1 MSFRNSWVLMNDIK
15 TAAGVDEAGRGPLAG
30 EVYAAA
36 VILNPDDPID
46 GLRDSKKLS
55 PKRRSDLCIQIKQRS
70 LAWSISFASVEEID
84 KLNIL
89 NATLLAMERAIAGLD
104 ILPEIALVDGN
115 KAPSLK
121 GIEVFTIIKGDQK
134 EPCISAASIIAKV
147 ARDERLMVL
156 DHIYPKWGFKR
167 HKGYGTKIHIEAIK
181 KYGVTPLHRKSFEPI
196 KSMKFN

>member
-1 MSFRNSWVLMNDIK
+1 MNDIK

-167 HKGYGTKIHIEAIK
+167 HKGYGTKVHIEAIK
-181 KYGVTPLHRKSFEPI
+181 KYGITPLHRKSFEPI

>member
-1 MSFRNSWVLMNDIK
+1 MNDIK

-121 GIEVFTIIKGDQK
+121 GVEVFTVIKGDQK

-181 KYGVTPLHRKSFEPI
+181 KHGITPLHRKSFEPI

>member
-1 MSFRNSWVLMNDIK
+1 MNDIK

-89 NATLLAMERAIAGLD
+89 NATLLAMERAIARLD

-181 KYGVTPLHRKSFEPI
+181 KYGVTPLHRKSIEPI

>member
-1 MSFRNSWVLMNDIK
+1 MNDIK

-36 VILNPDDPID
+36 VILNPDDHID

-121 GIEVFTIIKGDQK
+121 GVEVFTVIKGDQK

-181 KYGVTPLHRKSFEPI
+181 KYGITPLHRKSFEPI

>member
-1 MSFRNSWVLMNDIK
+1 MNNIK
-15 TAAGVDEAGRGPLAG
+15 TVAGVDEAGRGPLAG

-89 NATLLAMERAIAGLD
+89 NATLLAMERAIADLN

-147 ARDERLMVL
+147 ARDERLMAL
-156 DHIYPKWGFKR
+156 DKRYPEWGFR
-167 HKGYGTKIHIEAIK
+167 SHKGYGTKAHVEAIK
-181 KYGVTPLHRKSFEPI
+181 IYGITPFHRKSFEPV
-196 KSMKFN
+196 KSMKIA

>member
-1 MSFRNSWVLMNDIK
+1 MNDIK

-89 NATLLAMERAIAGLD
+89 NATLLAMERAIASLD

-181 KYGVTPLHRKSFEPI
+181 KYGITPLHRKSFEPI

>member
-1 MSFRNSWVLMNDIK
+1 
-15 TAAGVDEAGRGPLAG
+15 
-30 EVYAAA
+30 
-36 VILNPDDPID
+36 
-46 GLRDSKKLS
+46 
-55 PKRRSDLCIQIKQRS
+55 

-89 NATLLAMERAIAGLD
+89 NATLLAMERAIAGLN

-115 KAPSLK
+115 KAPSLT

-134 EPCISAASIIAKV
+134 EQCISAASIIAKV

-156 DHIYPKWGFKR
+156 DHIYPNWGFKR
-167 HKGYGTKIHIEAIK
+167 HKGYGTKVHIEAIK
-181 KYGVTPLHRKSFEPI
+181 KYGITPLHRKSFEPI

>member
-1 MSFRNSWVLMNDIK
+1 MNDIK

-181 KYGVTPLHRKSFEPI
+181 KHGITPLHRKSFEPI

>member
-1 MSFRNSWVLMNDIK
+1 MNDIK

-181 KYGVTPLHRKSFEPI
+181 KYGITPLHRKSFEPI
-196 KSMKFN
+196 KSMKFD

>member
-1 MSFRNSWVLMNDIK
+1 MNNIK
-15 TAAGVDEAGRGPLAG
+15 TVAGVDEAGRGPLAG

-36 VILNPDDPID
+36 VILSPDDPID

-55 PKRRSDLCIQIKQRS
+55 PKRRSDLSIQIKQRS

-89 NATLLAMERAIAGLD
+89 NATLLAMERAIANLN

-121 GIEVFTIIKGDQK
+121 ETEVFTIIKGDQK

-156 DHIYPKWGFKR
+156 DHIYPNWGFKR

-181 KYGVTPLHRKSFEPI
+181 KYGITPLHRKSFEPI

>member
-1 MSFRNSWVLMNDIK
+1 MNDIK

-36 VILNPDDPID
+36 VILNPNDPID

-89 NATLLAMERAIAGLD
+89 NATLLAMERAIARLD

-181 KYGVTPLHRKSFEPI
+181 KYGITPLHRKSFEPI

>member
-1 MSFRNSWVLMNDIK
+1 MNDIK

-156 DHIYPKWGFKR
+156 DHIYPNWGFKR
-167 HKGYGTKIHIEAIK
+167 HKGYGTKVHIEAIK
-181 KYGVTPLHRKSFEPI
+181 KYGITPLHRKSFEPI

>member
-1 MSFRNSWVLMNDIK
+1 MNDIK

-36 VILNPDDPID
+36 VILNPNDPID

-55 PKRRSDLCIQIKQRS
+55 PKSRSDLCIQIKQRS

-134 EPCISAASIIAKV
+134 EQCISAASIIAKV

-156 DHIYPKWGFKR
+156 DHIYPNWGFKR
-167 HKGYGTKIHIEAIK
+167 HKGYGTKVHIEAIK
-181 KYGVTPLHRKSFEPI
+181 KYGITPLHRKSFEPI
-196 KSMKFN
+196 KSMKFY

>member
-1 MSFRNSWVLMNDIK
+1 MNDIK

-115 KAPSLK
+115 QAPSLK

-181 KYGVTPLHRKSFEPI
+181 KYGITPLHRKSFEPI

>member
-1 MSFRNSWVLMNDIK
+1 MNDIK

-121 GIEVFTIIKGDQK
+121 GVEVFTIIKGDQK
-134 EPCISAASIIAKV
+134 EQCISAASIIAKV

-156 DHIYPKWGFKR
+156 DHIYPNWGFKR
-167 HKGYGTKIHIEAIK
+167 HKGYGTKVHIEAIK
-181 KYGVTPLHRKSFEPI
+181 KYGITPLHRKSFEPI

>member
-1 MSFRNSWVLMNDIK
+1 MNDIK

-134 EPCISAASIIAKV
+134 ESCISAASIIAKV

-156 DHIYPKWGFKR
+156 DHIYPNWGFKR

-181 KYGVTPLHRKSFEPI
+181 KYGITPLHRKSFEPI

>member
-1 MSFRNSWVLMNDIK
+1 MNDIK

-121 GIEVFTIIKGDQK
+121 GVEVFTIIKGDQK

-181 KYGVTPLHRKSFEPI
+181 KYGITPLHRKSFEPI

>member
-1 MSFRNSWVLMNDIK
+1 MNDIK

-181 KYGVTPLHRKSFEPI
+181 KYGITPLHSKSFETI

>member
-1 MSFRNSWVLMNDIK
+1 MNDIK

-46 GLRDSKKLS
+46 GLMDSKKLS
-55 PKRRSDLCIQIKQRS
+55 PKRRSELSIQIKDRS

-89 NATLLAMERAIAGLD
+89 NATLLAMKRAIEDLN
-104 ILPEIALVDGN
+104 ILPNIVLVDGN
-115 KAPSLK
+115 RAPSLK
-121 GIEVFTIIKGDQK
+121 GIEVFTVIKGDQK
-134 EPCISAASIIAKV
+134 ELCISAASIIAKV
-147 ARDERLMVL
+147 ARDERLMAL
-156 DHIYPKWGFKR
+156 DRIYPNWGFKR

-181 KYGVTPLHRKSFEPI
+181 RYGITPLRRKSFEPI

>member
-1 MSFRNSWVLMNDIK
+1 MNNIK
-15 TAAGVDEAGRGPLAG
+15 TVAGVDEAGRGPLAG

-36 VILNPDDPID
+36 VILNPEDPID

-55 PKRRSDLCIQIKQRS
+55 PKRRSDLSIQIKQRS

-89 NATLLAMERAIAGLD
+89 NATLLAMERAIADLN

-121 GIEVFTIIKGDQK
+121 QTEVFTIIKGDQK

-156 DHIYPKWGFKR
+156 DHIYPNWGFKR

-181 KYGVTPLHRKSFEPI
+181 KYGITPLHRKSFEPI

>member
-1 MSFRNSWVLMNDIK
+1 MNNIK

-181 KYGVTPLHRKSFEPI
+181 KYGITPLHRKSFEPI

>member
-1 MSFRNSWVLMNDIK
+1 MNDIK
-15 TAAGVDEAGRGPLAG
+15 TVAGVDEAGRGPLAG

-104 ILPEIALVDGN
+104 IVPEIALVDGN

-167 HKGYGTKIHIEAIK
+167 HKGYGTKIHIEAIR
-181 KYGVTPLHRKSFEPI
+181 KYGITPLHRKSFEPI

>member
-1 MSFRNSWVLMNDIK
+1 MNNIK

-36 VILNPDDPID
+36 VILNPDDPIA

-55 PKRRSDLCIQIKQRS
+55 PNRRSDLSVEIKHRS

-89 NATLLAMERAIAGLD
+89 NATLLAMERAIAGLK

-121 GIEVFTIIKGDQK
+121 GIEVFTIIRGDQK

-147 ARDERLMVL
+147 ARDERLMAL
-156 DHIYPKWGFKR
+156 DHIYPNWGFKR
-167 HKGYGTKIHIEAIK
+167 HKGYGTKIHIEAIR
-181 KYGVTPLHRKSFEPI
+181 KYGITPFHRKSFEPI
-196 KSMKFN
+196 KSMRFN

>member
-1 MSFRNSWVLMNDIK
+1 MNDIK

-36 VILNPDDPID
+36 VILNPDDPIA

-55 PKRRSDLCIQIKQRS
+55 PNRRSDLSVEIKHRS

-89 NATLLAMERAIAGLD
+89 NATLLAMERAIAGLK

-121 GIEVFTIIKGDQK
+121 GIEVFTIIRGDQK

-147 ARDERLMVL
+147 ARDERLMAL
-156 DHIYPKWGFKR
+156 DHIYPNWGFKR

-181 KYGVTPLHRKSFEPI
+181 KYGITPLHRKSFEPI